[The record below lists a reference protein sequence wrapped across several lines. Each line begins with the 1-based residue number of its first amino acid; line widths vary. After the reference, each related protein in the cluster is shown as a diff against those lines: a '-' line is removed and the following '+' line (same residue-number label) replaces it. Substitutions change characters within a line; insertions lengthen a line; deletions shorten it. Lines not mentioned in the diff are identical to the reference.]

1 MQRVSIIMGDCPIYE
16 NEVMSIASHVP
27 RQNQNFRCV
36 NYNVPNRS
44 PKTRQDYRIPG
55 DANIPKLPGRQHTPF
70 HPVGH
75 SSRNHSNESNDA
87 ESQMDNDF
95 YHTPQHRIEA
105 AFRRTP
111 QSTSPRRTR
120 RKPKVK
126 SLYDEDHYALPDMS
140 SNTSGEDSDSTSRDE
155 NFLKSF
161 WTRIYSKRCLLIA
174 SLVLLFLCIGLV
186 VGVALKSPGGAGG
199 NGKYLKILSATF
211 RNIPICLM
219 ISFVFYF
226 LIYFKIQF

>member
-1 MQRVSIIMGDCPIYE
+1 MQRVFIIMGDCPIYE
-16 NEVMSIASHVP
+16 NDVMSIASHVP
-27 RQNQNFRCV
+27 RQNQNVRGV

-44 PKTRQDYRIPG
+44 PETRQDYRTPR
-55 DANIPKLPGRQHTPF
+55 DANIPKLPGRPHAPF

-75 SSRNHSNESNDA
+75 SSRNHSNHSNDA
-87 ESQMDNDF
+87 ESSRVDNDF

-111 QSTSPRRTR
+111 QGTSPRRTR

-140 SNTSGEDSDSTSRDE
+140 SNTSREDSDSTSRDE
-155 NFLKSF
+155 NVLKSF
-161 WTRIYSKRCLLIA
+161 WTRVYSKRCLLIA

-186 VGVALKSPGGAGG
+186 VGVALRSPGGD
-199 NGKYLKILSATF
+199 GKYLKILPATF
-211 RNIPICLM
+211 RNT
-219 ISFVFYF
+219 
-226 LIYFKIQF
+226 LI

>member
-1 MQRVSIIMGDCPIYE
+1 MGDCPIYE
-16 NEVMSIASHVP
+16 NDVMSIASHVP
-27 RQNQNFRCV
+27 RQNQNVRGV

-44 PKTRQDYRIPG
+44 PETRQDYRRPG
-55 DANIPKLPGRQHTPF
+55 DANTPKLPGRPHTPF

-75 SSRNHSNESNDA
+75 RSRNQDSNDT
-87 ESQMDNDF
+87 ESRVDNDF

-140 SNTSGEDSDSTSRDE
+140 SNTSREDSDSTSRDE
-155 NFLKSF
+155 NVLKSF
-161 WTRIYSKRCLLIA
+161 WTRVYSKRCLLIA

-186 VGVALKSPGGAGG
+186 VGVALKSPGGD
-199 NGKYLKILSATF
+199 GKYWKIFLATL
-211 RNIPICLM
+211 RNIQL
-219 ISFVFYF
+219 
-226 LIYFKIQF
+226 YFKSIA

>member
-1 MQRVSIIMGDCPIYE
+1 MGDCPIYE
-16 NEVMSIASHVP
+16 NDVMSIASHVS
-27 RQNQNFRCV
+27 RQNQNVRGV

-44 PKTRQDYRIPG
+44 PETRQDYRRPV
-55 DANIPKLPGRQHTPF
+55 DANIPKLPGRPHTPF

-75 SSRNHSNESNDA
+75 SSRNQDSNDT
-87 ESQMDNDF
+87 ESRVDNDF

-111 QSTSPRRTR
+111 QNTSPRRTR

-140 SNTSGEDSDSTSRDE
+140 SNTSREDSDSTSRDE
-155 NFLKSF
+155 NVLKSF
-161 WTRIYSKRCLLIA
+161 WSRVYSKRCLLIA

-186 VGVALKSPGGAGG
+186 VGVVLTSTGGD
-199 NGKYLKILSATF
+199 GKYLQILQATF
-211 RNIPICLM
+211 RKYVKSIT
-219 ISFVFYF
+219 
-226 LIYFKIQF
+226 